1 MNHPTTLANR
11 MKRHHALEHATVAAL
26 SELRGRRTTL
36 AALSDPGGFTFIAP
50 IERAELEQASR
61 QALDRLRFGEH
72 GLAITDDCG
81 STMLVTGFAGAVA
94 ALVTIG
100 RQPFGNFPVAV
111 GLIALTTK
119 LAAAWGRT
127 VQRQLTIDADVE
139 GARVGRVRSWR
150 LPGGHRLLRVPVYWD
165 DPLA

>member
-1 MNHPTTLANR
+1 
-11 MKRHHALEHATVAAL
+11 MKRHHALEHATVAVLA
-26 SELRGRRTTL
+26 ELRGRRTTL
-36 AALSDPGGFTFIAP
+36 AALSDPGGFTFVAP
-50 IERAELEQASR
+50 IERAELEQAAR

-94 ALVTIG
+94 ALLTIG
-100 RQPFGNFPVAV
+100 RRPLANFPVAI
-111 GLIALTTK
+111 GLIALTAK
-119 LAAAWGRT
+119 LAPSWGRS
-127 VQRQLTIDADVE
+127 VQRRLTIDPAVD

-165 DPLA
+165 EPLA